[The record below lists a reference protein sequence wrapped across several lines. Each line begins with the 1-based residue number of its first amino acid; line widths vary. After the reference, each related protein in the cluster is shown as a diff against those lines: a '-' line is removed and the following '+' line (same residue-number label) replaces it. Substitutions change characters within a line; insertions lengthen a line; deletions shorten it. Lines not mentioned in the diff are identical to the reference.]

1 MPPKPGSSASVVAL
15 WRYPIKSMMGEEL
28 NSAVVTERGLR
39 GDRAYALIDV
49 SSGKVVSA
57 KNPLKWARMFDCRAA
72 YTDNPNTTG
81 TVRINLPDGTEVTS
95 ASDSVNHVLSSVFD
109 REVRLES
116 VAPEGLSFEEYWP
129 DTDGLP
135 YRNTI
140 TDESLSLEMFFDG
153 ATMHVL
159 TTATLDGLRTLYPD
173 GRFEARRFRPNI
185 VVMPSSTQTGFV
197 ENTWVGRTLA
207 IGDDVRL
214 HITRPCPRCVMTTM
228 AQGDLP
234 KDPGILR
241 AAAKHNELN
250 VGVYAAVSRAGT
262 VKRGDTVVLE

>member
-1 MPPKPGSSASVVAL
+1 
-15 WRYPIKSMMGEEL
+15 MMGEEL
-28 NSAVVTERGLR
+28 NSAIITERGLY
-39 GDRAYALIDV
+39 GDRAYALIDI
-49 SSGKVVSA
+49 SSRKVVSA
-57 KNPLKWARMFDCRAA
+57 KNPRKWARMFDCRAA
-72 YTDNPNTTG
+72 YSNNANATG
-81 TVRINLPDGTEVTS
+81 TVRISLPDGTEVTS
-95 ASDSVNHVLSSVFD
+95 ASDNINFVLSNVFD
-109 REVRLES
+109 REVRLQS
-116 VAPEGLSFEEYWP
+116 VAPEVLSFEEYWP

-135 YRNTI
+135 YRNAV
-140 TDESLSLEMFFDG
+140 TDESLAPETLFDG

-159 TTATLDGLRTLYPD
+159 TTATLDWLRRLYPD

-185 VVMPSSTQTGFV
+185 VVMPTSTQTGFV
-197 ENTWVGRTLA
+197 ENTWVGRTLV

-214 HITRPCPRCVMTTM
+214 HVTRPCPRCVMTTM

-250 VGVYAAVSRAGT
+250 VGVYAEVLYAGT

>member
-1 MPPKPGSSASVVAL
+1 MSSEPGSSGSVVSL
-15 WRYPIKSMMGEEL
+15 WRYPIKSMLGEEL
-28 NSAVVTERGLR
+28 NSAAITERGLR

-49 SSGKVVSA
+49 SSGRVVSA

-81 TVRINLPDGTEVTS
+81 AVRISLPDGTEVTS
-95 ASDSVNHVLSSVFD
+95 NSDSVNQVLSNVFD
-109 REVRLES
+109 REVRLQS
-116 VAPEGLSFEEYWP
+116 VAPEASSFEGYWP
-129 DTDGLP
+129 DTDELP
-135 YRNTI
+135 YRNVVTE
-140 TDESLSLEMFFDG
+140 ESLAPGMFFDG
-153 ATMHVL
+153 ATMHIL
-159 TTATLDGLRTLYPD
+159 TTATLDRLRKLYPD

-185 VVMPSSTQTGFV
+185 VVMPPSRQSGFV

-214 HITRPCPRCVMTTM
+214 YITRACPRCVMTTM

-250 VGVYAAVSRAGT
+250 VGVYARISHPCT

>member
-1 MPPKPGSSASVVAL
+1 MSLEPGSSGSVVSL

-28 NSAVVTERGLR
+28 NSTAVTEHGLC

-72 YTDNPNTTG
+72 YTDKPNTTT
-81 TVRINLPDGTEVTS
+81 TVRISLPDGTEVTS
-95 ASDSVNHVLSSVFD
+95 ASDSVNHVLSNVFD
-109 REVRLES
+109 REVQLES
-116 VAPEGLSFEEYWP
+116 VAPEAPRFEEYWP

-135 YRNTI
+135 YRNAV
-140 TDESLSLEMFFDG
+140 TDESLAPGMFFDG

-159 TTATLDGLRTLYPD
+159 TTTTLDWLRRLYPD

-185 VVMPSSTQTGFV
+185 VIMPSSTQTGFV
-197 ENTWVGRTLA
+197 ENAWVGRTLA

-214 HITRPCPRCVMTTM
+214 RITRPCPRCVMTTM

-262 VKRGDTVVLE
+262 IKRGDTVVLE

>member
-1 MPPKPGSSASVVAL
+1 MPSKPASSGSVVSL

-28 NSAVVTERGLR
+28 NSAAVTEHGLR

-72 YTDNPNTTG
+72 YTDNPNATTA
-81 TVRINLPDGTEVTS
+81 VRISLPDGTEVTS
-95 ASDSVNHVLSSVFD
+95 TSDSINHVLSNVFD

-116 VAPEGLSFEEYWP
+116 VVPKAPSFEEYWP

-135 YRNTI
+135 YRNTV
-140 TDESLSLEMFFDG
+140 TDELLAPGMFFDG
-153 ATMHVL
+153 ATVHVL
-159 TTATLDGLRTLYPD
+159 TTTTLDWLRRLYPD

-185 VVMPSSTQTGFV
+185 VVMPSSTQTGFI
-197 ENTWVGRTLA
+197 ENTWIGRTVA

-214 HITRPCPRCVMTTM
+214 HITRLCPRCVMTTM

>member
-1 MPPKPGSSASVVAL
+1 
-15 WRYPIKSMMGEEL
+15 MMGEEL
-28 NSAVVTERGLR
+28 NSDAVTERGLR

-57 KNPLKWARMFDCRAA
+57 KNPLKWSRMFDCRAA
-72 YTDNPNTTG
+72 YTDNPNTTT
-81 TVRINLPDGTEVTS
+81 TVRIGLPDGTEVTS
-95 ASDSVNHVLSSVFD
+95 ASDNVNHVLSNVFD
-109 REVRLES
+109 REVRLEN
-116 VAPEGLSFEEYWP
+116 VAPEALSFEEYWP

-135 YRNTI
+135 YRNTV
-140 TDESLSLEMFFDG
+140 TDESLAPGMFFDG
-153 ATMHVL
+153 ATIHVL
-159 TTATLDGLRTLYPD
+159 TTATLDWLRKLYPD

-185 VVMPSSTQTGFV
+185 VVMPSATQTGLV

-214 HITRPCPRCVMTTM
+214 QITRPCPRCVMTTM